1 MGMGALEYQGRS
13 HILSSTRGDHI
24 STDGMTFCM
33 VSTISVLK
41 FPLYDLFGGL
51 KLQFYPFV
59 AYEIAAEIP
68 L

>member
-1 MGMGALEYQGRS
+1 
-13 HILSSTRGDHI
+13 
-24 STDGMTFCM
+24 MTFCV